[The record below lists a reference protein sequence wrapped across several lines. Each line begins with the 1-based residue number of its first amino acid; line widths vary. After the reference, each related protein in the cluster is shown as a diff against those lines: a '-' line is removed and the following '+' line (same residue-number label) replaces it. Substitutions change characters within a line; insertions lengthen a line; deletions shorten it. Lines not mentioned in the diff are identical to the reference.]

1 MIKAIA
7 VDIDGTLTDMNR
19 VLCPESLLAIKRL
32 FVPVI
37 LSTGNTHCFSRTV
50 SVILGT
56 PRIFI
61 AENGG
66 VLSYSEDEL
75 EILADQQVCEDAFLR
90 LSEEFILKKYDS
102 SRHKYRFTDVIL
114 ERNFDLGALA
124 RRADELGLPVDI
136 VDTAFAVHIKDRRVN
151 KGTGLSRIAQHL
163 NLDPLEFA
171 AIGDSMSDRPMFEVA
186 GFRASVGNGRPG
198 LKEISDYV
206 AKKDFGAG
214 FAEIVDYMIE
224 EEMLSD
230 SL

>member
-151 KGTGLSRIAQHL
+151 KGTGLTRIAQHL
-163 NLDPLEFA
+163 NLDPMDFA

-198 LKEISDYV
+198 LKEISD
-206 AKKDFGAG
+206 
-214 FAEIVDYMIE
+214 
-224 EEMLSD
+224 
-230 SL
+230 

>member
-1 MIKAIA
+1 M
-7 VDIDGTLTDMNR
+7 
-19 VLCPESLLAIKRL
+19 
-32 FVPVI
+32 
-37 LSTGNTHCFSRTV
+37 
-50 SVILGT
+50 
-56 PRIFI
+56 
-61 AENGG
+61 
-66 VLSYSEDEL
+66 
-75 EILADQQVCEDAFLR
+75 R

-151 KGTGLSRIAQHL
+151 KGTGLTRIAQHL
-163 NLDPLEFA
+163 NLDPMDFA

-206 AKKDFGAG
+206 AKKDFGEG

>member
-19 VLCPESLLAIKRL
+19 VLSPAALVAMRRL
-32 FVPVI
+32 KVPVI

-50 SVILGT
+50 SVLLGT

-66 VLSYSEDEL
+66 VLSYSEEEL
-75 EILADQQVCEDAFLR
+75 EILADQQVCEDAFQR
-90 LSEEFILKKYDS
+90 LSAEFELKKYDS

-114 ERNFDLGALA
+114 ERDFDLPALV
-124 RRADELGLPVDI
+124 RRAEELGLPVDI

-151 KGTGLSRIAQHL
+151 KGTGLKKIASHM
-163 NLDPLEFA
+163 NLDPVEFA
-171 AIGDSMSDRPMFEVA
+171 AIGDSMSDRPMFERA
-186 GFRASVGNGRPG
+186 GFRASVGNASPG
-198 LKEISDYV
+198 LLEVSDYV
-206 AKKDFGAG
+206 AKKDFGEG
-214 FAEIVDYMIE
+214 FAEIVDYMIR

-230 SL
+230 GL